1 MLWDIGQLRQRVTI
15 RRKSRT
21 EIFVFKLPDRYAIRQ
36 LRTKKKQTAIM
47 LSFSVKAKKSCASL
61 HSVLCAYVRFD

>member
-21 EIFVFKLPDRYAIRQ
+21 AIFVFKLPDRYAIRQ
-36 LRTKKKQTAIM
+36 LRTKTEQSALL
-47 LSFSVKAKKSCASL
+47 LSYSAKTKKSSA
-61 HSVLCAYVRFD
+61 

>member
-21 EIFVFKLPDRYAIRQ
+21 AIFVFKLPDRYAIRQ
-36 LRTKKKQTAIM
+36 LRTKTEQSALLLSYSAKTKK
-47 LSFSVKAKKSCASL
+47 
-61 HSVLCAYVRFD
+61 